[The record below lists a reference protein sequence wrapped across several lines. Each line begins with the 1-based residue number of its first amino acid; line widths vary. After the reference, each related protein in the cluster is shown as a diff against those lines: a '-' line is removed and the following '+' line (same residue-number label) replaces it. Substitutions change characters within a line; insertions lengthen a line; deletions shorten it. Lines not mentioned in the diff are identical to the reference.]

1 MKHKLTPADYA
12 LWAALPMAHTS
23 KVEGRIAMILDT
35 TRRRT
40 ISRRAL
46 IFGAALTAVALVPLA
61 MLKPMAKAQTPLPAP
76 VRDQQE
82 MATLHLSDAQK
93 QLRLAQAH
101 QLRGRLAEWAHANK
115 AALVQMQ
122 QARPDDLASLMRVYD
137 SLIKLPFP
145 LWNGD
150 PRVGRATPVI
160 SSYVPDPTFSTQTTA
175 LTLSHLE
182 RSQEPADKSIREDFA
197 RYHDFRVARSID
209 PGNVCIVVWASGRI
223 TESTVSGELQGRGK
237 PFLALESQKFLMPG
251 FFPLAGDKKIGER
264 IRYSIVE

>member
-1 MKHKLTPADYA
+1 MISKRTPADYA
-12 LWAALPMAHTS
+12 LWAVLPMAHTS
-23 KVEGRIAMILDT
+23 KIEGRLTMILDN

-40 ISRRAL
+40 LPRRAFML
-46 IFGAALTAVALVPLA
+46 GIALAAAAVFPLA
-61 MLKPMAKAQTPLPAP
+61 MLRPAAEAQTPSPAP

-82 MATLHLSDAQK
+82 MAMLHLSDAQK
-93 QLRLAQAH
+93 QLRLTQAR
-101 QLRGRLAEWAHANK
+101 QLRGRLAEWAQANK
-115 AALVQMQ
+115 AALAQMQ

-150 PRVGRATPVI
+150 PRVGRATSVI
-160 SSYVPDPTFSTQTTA
+160 SSYVPDPTFSTQTAA

-223 TESTVSGELQGRGK
+223 TQSTVSGEFIGHGEPIL
-237 PFLALESQKFLMPG
+237 LVTSEESIVPP
-251 FFPLAGDKKIGER
+251 FFP
-264 IRYSIVE
+264 